1 MSKATRKA
9 SNRGRTA
16 EGAPNPIDIHV
27 GNRVRLRRTLL
38 GLSQEKL
45 GESLGLTFQQI
56 QKYEKGSNRIGSS
69 RLWDLSRV
77 LGTNISYFFEDMNKD
92 TALSSPRNI
101 YKQEGDRSSD
111 ELHES
116 GKGFDTDPMNRE
128 ETLELVRDFY
138 RISDRNLA
146 NQIKS
151 LISSLAH
158 RSSAKKD
165 GEEE

>member
-1 MSKATRKA
+1 MNKQIRRTS
-9 SNRGRTA
+9 SRGRTA

-45 GESLGLTFQQI
+45 GEALGLTFQQI

-77 LGTNISYFFEDMNKD
+77 LKTDVSYFFEDMDKS
-92 TALSSPRNI
+92 TASSSPRNI
-101 YKQEGDRSSD
+101 IKKESGESSL
-111 ELHES
+111 ELHEK
-116 GKGFDTDPMNRE
+116 GKLFDTDPMKRE

-138 RISDRNLA
+138 KITDKNLA

-158 RSSAKKD
+158 KSAIKKE
-165 GEEE
+165 GE